1 MIRNLGRNLRPRERM
16 SSITPKSTTS
26 ATADQIRAM
35 LERAFSPLS
44 IKVLDD
50 SARHA
55 GHAGARSGG
64 HFRVTLVARSFAG
77 RPPLERHRMVYEA
90 LAPLMG
96 QGIHALNIS
105 ASAPHGAQRSA
116 S

>member
-1 MIRNLGRNLRPRERM
+1 MSASPQTTINEIR
-16 SSITPKSTTS
+16 
-26 ATADQIRAM
+26 TA

-44 IKVLDD
+44 LEVLDD

-64 HFRVTLVARSFAG
+64 HFRVALVSRSFAG

-96 QGIHALNIS
+96 RGIHALNIS
-105 ASAPHGAQRSA
+105 ATAPLNAQQPA
-116 S
+116 P